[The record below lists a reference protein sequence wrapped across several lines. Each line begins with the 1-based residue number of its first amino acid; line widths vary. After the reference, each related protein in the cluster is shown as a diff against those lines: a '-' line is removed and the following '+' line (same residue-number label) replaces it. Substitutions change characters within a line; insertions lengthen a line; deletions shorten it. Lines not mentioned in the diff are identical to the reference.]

1 MSHAQQQSG
10 YDITRRDKTSVRQ
23 FSKLQRRPSEEKP
36 GGEKKT
42 VICLNPTHFQH
53 GASAVQLRQL
63 DLFVWFCLC
72 SLLDT
77 SSRPVQLCRKTTHA
91 DVTLQVVVASDALLV
106 GFRAD

>member
-42 VICLNPTHFQH
+42 VICPFVFCVKSHSFPTW
-53 GASAVQLRQL
+53 S
-63 DLFVWFCLC
+63 LC
-72 SLLDT
+72 SAAPAAGLV
-77 SSRPVQLCRKTTHA
+77 RFV
-91 DVTLQVVVASDALLV
+91 LLV
-106 GFRAD
+106 FIIGHFIETGPTLLQNDSR